1 MVVDPTGMKVRVKI
15 GDSRSNRSRDIGL
28 PHFVT
33 NDDDND
39 NANDPADGPYDNRAK
54 RRLAA

>member
-1 MVVDPTGMKVRVKI
+1 MGMKVPVKFA
-15 GDSRSNRSRDIGL
+15 DSRSNRFRDIRL

-39 NANDPADGPYDNRAK
+39 DDADHGPYDNRAK
-54 RRLAA
+54 CLTAL